1 MLFQAIKTRSLK
13 SRKMGVFPKRPW
25 FWSKSINFSI
35 LLFQAKKA
43 RKMCFT
49 IFQKEK
55 SLSTLKN
62 KKFKKS
68 KNYNFS
74 IEVSPW
80 FWPKIAKFSSFDSRQ
95 NRPGKCV
102 SRYCKKKKRLL
113 QTIKTRS
120 LKSRKLVFLANGLV
134 HDFGQKLAI
143 FPLFYVRQLRPGK
156 CVSRYSRKKKRV
168 STL

>member
-1 MLFQAIKTRSLK
+1 
-13 SRKMGVFPKRPW
+13 
-25 FWSKSINFSI
+25 
-35 LLFQAKKA
+35 
-43 RKMCFT
+43 MCFHGILET
-49 IFQKEK
+49 KK
-55 SLSTLKN
+55 SFNAKKN

-80 FWPKIAKFSSFDSRQ
+80 FWPKIVKFSSFYSRQ

-102 SRYCKKKKRLL
+102 SRYCRKKKRLL

-120 LKSRKLVFLANGLV
+120 LKSRKLVFFS

-143 FPLFYVRQLRPGK
+143 FPPLYARQHRSGK

>member
-1 MLFQAIKTRSLK
+1 MFHGILERKK
-13 SRKMGVFPKRPW
+13 SFY
-25 FWSKSINFSI
+25 
-35 LLFQAKKA
+35 AKK
-43 RKMCFT
+43 KT
-49 IFQKEK
+49 
-55 SLSTLKN
+55 

-74 IEVSPW
+74 VEVSPW
-80 FWPKIAKFSSFDSRQ
+80 FWPKIVKFSSFYSRQ

-102 SRYCKKKKRLL
+102 SRYCRKKKRLL

-120 LKSRKLVFLANGLV
+120 LKSRKLVFFAKGLV

-143 FPLFYVRQLRPGK
+143 FPPFYVRQHRPGK
-156 CVSRYSRKKKRV
+156 CVSRYSRKKKQV